1 VFYIDVRTPGKAF
14 DEFYR
19 RAVEEFNV
27 HYIKGQ
33 VGKVLKD
40 ARGGLT
46 VFASDLLSDK
56 HLMLHADMVILA
68 TAVKPA
74 AGARKLATML
84 TASMDND
91 DFFTEAH
98 PKLRPVE
105 SPTAGIFWPACAR
118 VPRIFRRPFPR
129 RVRRQ

>member
-1 VFYIDVRTPGKAF
+1 MTVFYIDVRTPGKAF

-46 VFASDLLSDK
+46 VLPHLFSDK

-84 TASMDND
+84 TAKD
-91 DFFTEAH
+91 
-98 PKLRPVE
+98 
-105 SPTAGIFWPACAR
+105 G
-118 VPRIFRRPFPR
+118 
-129 RVRRQ
+129 